1 MNTDLRPIDKLR
13 AALSDV
19 EGRETGNGIR
29 ETGNGKRVTASEA
42 RIRHHGT
49 ETYPDECCGALIE
62 KDGRIVEAFPLPN
75 TTAVGARRR
84 FRIGPSDYR
93 LAEARARAVGGTLG
107 GFYHSHPDHPA
118 RPSAHDLEQ
127 AWPNLIYIIVS
138 VNSGVAHE
146 LTAWRLLEDRSAFEK
161 VEPSWHTEF

>member
-1 MNTDLRPIDKLR
+1 MATNL
-13 AALSDV
+13 
-19 EGRETGNGIR
+19 ERETGDGQRDPVSASAASAGEASIR
-29 ETGNGKRVTASEA
+29 Q
-42 RIRHHGT
+42 HGA

-62 KDGRIVEAFPLPN
+62 KGGRIVEAFPLPN
-75 TTAVGARRR
+75 TTSAGARRR

-93 LAEARARAVGGTLG
+93 LAEGRAREVGGTLG
-107 GFYHSHPDHPA
+107 GFYHSHPDHPS

-138 VNSGVAHE
+138 VTSGVPHE

-161 VEPSWHTEF
+161 VEPSWHTES